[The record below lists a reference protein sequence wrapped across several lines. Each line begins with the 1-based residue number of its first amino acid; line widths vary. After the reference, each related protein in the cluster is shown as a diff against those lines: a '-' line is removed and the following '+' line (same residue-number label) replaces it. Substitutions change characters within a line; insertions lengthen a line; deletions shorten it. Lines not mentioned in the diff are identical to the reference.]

1 MPASLVAVICQ
12 VMVPVALMLKKNDLR
27 GTRKSR
33 MITKS

>member
-1 MPASLVAVICQ
+1 MPASLVVVIRQ